1 MSRYEDDDNSGFS
14 GKRKKTWRE
23 IDANRNKSPH
33 VSRQESKETSKIAR
47 SHSYEKYKKAADAI
61 FTQGELPPALAE
73 QFDSQGTRKAFRET
87 LQKLMQPDDRASWIK
102 GVIQFVEQYKELPD
116 DIYFLDSLL
125 DHPKEKIV
133 AKALSHLEGW
143 LNNGKPLPKCP
154 PSLEQRLKSIELGS
168 LDEELQAQAKR
179 LREKLR
185 ARPLSL

>member
-1 MSRYEDDDNSGFS
+1 MSRYDDNNDSGFS

-33 VSRQESKETSKIAR
+33 ASRQDAKDTSKIAR

-73 QFDSQGTRKAFRET
+73 QFDAQGTRKAFRESIK
-87 LQKLMQPDDRASWIK
+87 KLMQPEDRASWIK
-102 GVIQFVEQYKELPD
+102 GVAEFIEQYNELPD

-133 AKALSHLEGW
+133 CKALNHLEHW
-143 LNNGKPLPKCP
+143 LDNGKPLPKCP
-154 PSLEQRLKSIELGS
+154 PSLKQRLKSIELGS
-168 LDEELQAQAKR
+168 LDVELQAQAKR
-179 LREKLR
+179 LRERLC
-185 ARPLSL
+185 S